1 MKNLIVALCVWMLLP
16 ALHAQPS
23 RTDSL
28 TSLLMASADLKEK
41 AVLLLQRSKAWPST
55 QTDKPLADAQ
65 QALALYQQTKNQ
77 EGQVDAYLQIS
88 AVYARQNQYKLA
100 LTVDSSTLELASN
113 IHYTKG
119 RAQALSQMARNQYS
133 MGSLR
138 DAEKNCQQALR
149 LFTEAGLESET
160 ADTHNRLGIIYRRLA
175 DIPRSLKHYDEG
187 IAVARKTGD
196 QTLLSILYMNK
207 ANSYNEAARHEEAI
221 NMHLES
227 VRIKEKL
234 RDERGLMQS
243 YNNIALVFMRMNE
256 FEKSRSYFLQAN
268 ALATKYNNKTTLGYN
283 FSNLANLSISQKKLD
298 SVDYFYRQSLAAF
311 TQTGEKPGLGLVHHN
326 YGMFLMEQQHYPES
340 ENHLREALAIRRQ
353 TEARY
358 DIASTMNVLG
368 GLLSRTGRKAEAER
382 LLLESLDML
391 KDENSSRKKD
401 AYKFLAEHYKAA
413 GDYEEAYKYQAG
425 YIAMRDTLV
434 TQDEITGILR
444 AQSRYEVEKKEA
456 ELALAQKDREL
467 QAALLSQKNQ
477 QLLYLLLALAL
488 TLLLLTAFYFGY
500 RNKKKHAAELQSKNN
515 QIETLIRELHHR
527 IKNNLQVVSGL
538 LSLQS
543 YRTENE
549 EARQAM
555 DEGRS
560 RVEAMA
566 MIHQKLYMD
575 KELAAVD
582 MTEYLRNL
590 GNSLAGSFGHSP
602 QTVETTV
609 DLPVVTMDIDR
620 AIPIG
625 LIVNEL
631 ITNAFKHAFAGGQQP
646 HVQVSLQQK
655 GNALELMVADN
666 GRGMNEATTESQ
678 SFGMKLVRTLVQQLD
693 GQLETTAA
701 AGTVFRIQI
710 NNKLT

>member
-1 MKNLIVALCVWMLLP
+1 MKNLIVALCVWMLAP
-16 ALHAQPS
+16 SLHAQSS

-28 TSLLMASADLKEK
+28 TRLLTASADLKEK
-41 AVLLLQRSKAWPST
+41 AVLLLQRSKAWPSS

-65 QALALYQQTKNQ
+65 QALALNQQTKNQ
-77 EGQVDAYLQIS
+77 EGQVDAYIQIS
-88 AVYARQNQYKLA
+88 AVYARQNQYRLA
-100 LTVDSSTLELASN
+100 LTIDSATLELAGN
-113 IHYTKG
+113 INYTKG
-119 RAQALSQMARNQYS
+119 RALALSQMARNQYA

-138 DAEKNCQQALR
+138 DAEKNGQQALS
-149 LFTEAGLESET
+149 LFTEAGLENET

-175 DIPRSLKHYDEG
+175 DIPQSLKHYDEG
-187 IAVARKTGD
+187 IAIAGKTGD
-196 QTLLSILYMNK
+196 QSLLSVLYMNK
-207 ANSYNEAARHEEAI
+207 ANSYNEAARYEEAI
-221 NMHLES
+221 DMHFKS

-268 ALATKYNNKTTLGYN
+268 ALATRFNSKTTLGYN
-283 FSNLANLSISQKKLD
+283 FSNLANLSISQQKLD
-298 SVDYFYRQSLAAF
+298 SVDYFYNQSLAAF

-326 YGMFLMEQQHYPES
+326 YGMYLMEQQRYPES
-340 ENHLREALAIRRQ
+340 EQHLREALAIRRQ

-368 GLLSRTGRKAEAER
+368 GLLSRTGRRADAEK

-391 KDENSSRKKD
+391 KDENGNRKKD
-401 AYKFLAEHYKAA
+401 AYKFLAEHYKSA

-425 YIAMRDTLV
+425 YVAMRDTLV
-434 TQDEITGILR
+434 SQDEITAILR
-444 AQSRYEVEKKEA
+444 AQARYEVEKKEA
-456 ELALAQKDREL
+456 ELALAQKDKEL
-467 QAALLSQKNQ
+467 QAALLGQKNQ

-488 TLLLLTAFYFGY
+488 AVLLLAAFYFGY
-500 RNKKKHAAELQSKNN
+500 RNKKKHATELQAKNN

-543 YRTENE
+543 YRTESE

-582 MTEYLRNL
+582 MTDYLRNL

-602 QTVETTV
+602 HTVETTV
-609 DLPVVTMDIDR
+609 DMPAATMDIDR

-631 ITNAFKHAFAGGQQP
+631 ITNAFKHAFAGSHEP
-646 HVQVSLQQK
+646 RVLVSLQQK
-655 GNALELMVADN
+655 GNALELTVADN
-666 GRGMNEATTESQ
+666 GKGMNEATKEPQ

-693 GQLETTAA
+693 GRLERIAVD
-701 AGTVFRIQI
+701 GTVFRIHL